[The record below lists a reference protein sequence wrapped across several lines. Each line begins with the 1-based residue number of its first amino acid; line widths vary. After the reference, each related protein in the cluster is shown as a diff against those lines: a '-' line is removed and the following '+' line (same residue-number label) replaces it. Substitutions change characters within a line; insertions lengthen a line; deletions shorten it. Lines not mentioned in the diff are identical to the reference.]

1 MGEHNNIFVAGN
13 FIARQDIGTQIL
25 HADHVHNTDRFTDRA
40 QTASAGRVQIVE
52 DVEFEEVGAATEK
65 RAEQFPFVVAAI
77 LAEMELYS
85 LPEFEKMYRKAAAD
99 GAPVFAKFLKQYEKL
114 GVLDFGALNKKQI
127 FAELLA
133 FFSTEIRYNY
143 RNFATYF

>member
-1 MGEHNNIFVAGN
+1 MGKHNNIFVAGD

-25 HADHVHNTDRFTDRA
+25 HAEHVHQEPAFSRQYSDSC
-40 QTASAGRVQIVE
+40 ASSRVVE

-65 RAEQFPFVVAAI
+65 RSESLPFVVATK
-77 LAEMELYS
+77 LAELELYS
-85 LPEFEKMYRKAAAD
+85 LPEFEKMYRDAAAG
-99 GAPVFAKFLKQYEKL
+99 GAPVFAKFLKQYQKL
-114 GVLDFGALNKKQI
+114 GVLDFGLLNKKQI

-133 FFSTEIRYNY
+133 FFPTEIRYNY

>member
-1 MGEHNNIFVAGN
+1 MGKHNNIFVAGD

-25 HADHVHNTDRFTDRA
+25 HAEHVHQEPAFSRQYSDSC
-40 QTASAGRVQIVE
+40 ASSRVVE

-65 RAEQFPFVVAAI
+65 RSESFPFVVATK
-77 LAEMELYS
+77 LAELELYS
-85 LPEFEKMYRKAAAD
+85 LPEFEKMYRDAAAG
-99 GAPVFAKFLKQYEKL
+99 GAPVFAKFLKQYQKL
-114 GVLDFGALNKKQI
+114 GVLDFGLLNKKQI

-133 FFSTEIRYNY
+133 FFPTEIRYNY